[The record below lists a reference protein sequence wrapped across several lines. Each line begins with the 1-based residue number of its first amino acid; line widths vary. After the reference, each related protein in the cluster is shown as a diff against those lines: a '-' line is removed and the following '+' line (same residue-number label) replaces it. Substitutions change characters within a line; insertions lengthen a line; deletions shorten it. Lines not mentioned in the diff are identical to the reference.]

1 MGQEYELKFAA
12 DQEQQEQ
19 IYAAFGPWHSIEME
33 TTYYDTPSRSLSQR
47 HITLRRRMENGISVC
62 TVKTP
67 MGGSA
72 RGEWECQWD
81 DIHTAIEKLCAIGA
95 PAAIAELAQ
104 EGLVAVCGARFTRR
118 ACEISCDGATGE
130 LALDQGIL
138 LGGNKIQPLRE
149 VEVELKSGSAEAI
162 NTFAAV
168 LAAKYSLVVEKKSKF
183 RRSLDLAEGE

>member
-95 PAAIAELAQ
+95 PAAIAELARKDWWPSAAPVSPAVPAKSPATA
-104 EGLVAVCGARFTRR
+104 LPANWPWIKAFSWVAIKSSLCG
-118 ACEISCDGATGE
+118 
-130 LALDQGIL
+130 
-138 LGGNKIQPLRE
+138 K
-149 VEVELKSGSAEAI
+149 
-162 NTFAAV
+162 
-168 LAAKYSLVVEKKSKF
+168 
-183 RRSLDLAEGE
+183 